1 MTNLFI
7 YGTLQEPQIQEYL
20 FGKTIEMIPA
30 RLKYHTI
37 KNAIS
42 DGIELPYKT
51 IVPVPDSNTAVVDGY
66 IMILNDAQMERVD
79 AYEGYP
85 TLYLRTHVIVE
96 DSDNI
101 MQRCTSYIN
110 TPYFFNQNK

>member
-7 YGTLQEPQIQEYL
+7 YGTLQEPRIQEYL

-30 RLKYHTI
+30 RLQFYTI

-51 IVPVPDSNTAVVDGY
+51 IVAVPDDSSAVVDGH
-66 IMILNDAQMERVD
+66 IIILNDAEMERVD

-85 TLYLRTHVIVE
+85 TLYLRTNVIVE
-96 DSDNI
+96 DSDKI
-101 MQRCTSYIN
+101 AHACISYIN
-110 TPYFFNQNK
+110 TPYFLNK

>member
-20 FGKTIEMIPA
+20 FARTIEMIPA
-30 RLKYHTI
+30 RLKFHKI

-51 IVPVPDSNTAVVDGY
+51 IVPTPNDNTTVVEGY
-66 IMILNDAQMERVD
+66 IIILNDAEMERVD

-85 TLYLRTHVIVE
+85 TLYLRTNVLVQ
-96 DSDNI
+96 DSNNI
-101 MQRCTSYIN
+101 MQRCITYIN
-110 TPYFFNQNK
+110 TPYFFNQN

>member
-20 FGKTIEMIPA
+20 FGRIIEMIPA
-30 RLKYHTI
+30 KLKYHRI

-51 IVPVPDSNTAVVDGY
+51 IVPAPNDSSAVVDGY
-66 IMILNDAQMERVD
+66 IIVLNDAQMERVD

-85 TLYLRTHVIVE
+85 TLYLRTNVIVQ

-101 MQRCTSYIN
+101 TQRCISYIN

>member
-7 YGTLQEPQIQEYL
+7 YGTLQEPRIQEYL

-30 RLKYHTI
+30 RLQFYTI

-51 IVPVPDSNTAVVDGY
+51 IVAVPDDSTAVVDGH
-66 IMILNDAQMERVD
+66 IIILNDAQMERVD

-85 TLYLRTHVIVE
+85 TLYLRTHVVVE

-101 MQRCTSYIN
+101 VQQCISYIN